1 MAISEEHQTKD
12 SHPAKDKAPDAV
24 YSGILEEV
32 QSWSEAWRFKLL
44 HDLLDTLASD
54 RSRAEK
60 RKEAAEK
67 IIGILAVEGKEP
79 PTDEEVERI
88 LEDARMEKELGSRT
102 NGNVEPTNVEQDEN
116 RRKLAERKARFDQA
130 WGILRTDAPPPTDEE
145 VERILEDARM
155 EKYS

>member
-1 MAISEEHQTKD
+1 MAISKEHQTKD
-12 SHPAKDKAPDAV
+12 LHPAKGNVPEAA

-32 QSWSEAWRFKLL
+32 KSWSEEWRFKLL

-67 IIGILAVEGKEP
+67 LIGILAVEGKEP

-88 LEDARMEKELGSRT
+88 LEDARMEKYG
-102 NGNVEPTNVEQDEN
+102 
-116 RRKLAERKARFDQA
+116 
-130 WGILRTDAPPPTDEE
+130 
-145 VERILEDARM
+145 
-155 EKYS
+155 